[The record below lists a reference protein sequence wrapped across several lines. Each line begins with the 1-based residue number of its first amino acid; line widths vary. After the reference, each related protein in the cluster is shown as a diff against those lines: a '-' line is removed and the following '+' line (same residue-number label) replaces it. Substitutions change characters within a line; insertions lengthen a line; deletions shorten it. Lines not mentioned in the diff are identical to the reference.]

1 LLKTEDDT
9 IVLFENIQEVYLI
22 IICLLLKIIMF
33 VFLLKDFNMY

>member
-22 IICLLLKIIMF
+22 IICLLLKIILCF
-33 VFLLKDFNMY
+33 C